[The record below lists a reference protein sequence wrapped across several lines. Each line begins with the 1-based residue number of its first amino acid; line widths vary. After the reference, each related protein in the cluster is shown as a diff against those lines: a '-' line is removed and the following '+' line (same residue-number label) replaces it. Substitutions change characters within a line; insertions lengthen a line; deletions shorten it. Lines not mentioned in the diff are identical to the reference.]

1 MKKNQKVSVKYIKYR
16 IFSQDNPRFKEFL
29 LGLCL
34 SAFFSL
40 SVAATSVKPISAQ
53 AEPAPLASGMMQFST
68 IAPGLVRVADGR
80 LLAPDIARIVTRG
93 ELVVAMRSADTPP
106 FFYMKKGELV
116 GLEVDLAKAIAKEL
130 KVQVRFERSAQNFNE
145 VVDVVALREA
155 DLGLSKLSRT
165 LARAQVISFT
175 DPYLKLNHAL
185 ILNRV
190 KFAELARN
198 RDFSTVIRSFNGT
211 LGVIQQSSFE
221 YYAQKNFPQ
230 AKIRGFNSW
239 EDVIFALKKG
249 EIMGAYR
256 DELEIKRILKSDP
269 TIALTLRTVTFK
281 DLEDSL
287 GIAVGIQDITLLAFV
302 NQFLADST
310 DKMTIEKVLNAID

>member
-1 MKKNQKVSVKYIKYR
+1 MNNNLTMSVKYKNLQ
-16 IFSQDNPRFKEFL
+16 IFRDHIHFCRTFFIGLSLIFYFGLSDAVTTSNPL
-29 LGLCL
+29 Q
-34 SAFFSL
+34 
-40 SVAATSVKPISAQ
+40 SVAETTRVVKDAVK
-53 AEPAPLASGMMQFST
+53 FST
-68 IAPGLVRVADGR
+68 LAPGLVRVADGR

-93 ELVVAMRSADTPP
+93 ELVVAMRSVDTPP

-116 GLEVDLAKAIAKEL
+116 GLEVDLAKALAKEL
-130 KVQVRFERSAQNFNE
+130 KVQVRFERTAKNFNE
-145 VVDVVALREA
+145 VIDVVALGEA
-155 DLGLSKLSRT
+155 DLGISKLSRT

-175 DPYLKLNHAL
+175 EPYLKLNHAL

-198 RDFSTVIRSFNGT
+198 HDFPSVIRGFSGT

-221 YYAQKNFPQ
+221 YYAKKNFPQ
-230 AKIRGFNSW
+230 AKIRGFESW

-249 EIMGAYR
+249 EITGAYR
-256 DELEIKRILKSDP
+256 DELEIKRIIKSDP

-287 GIAVGIQDITLLAFV
+287 GIAVGIQDVTLLAFV
-302 NQFLADST
+302 NQFLADSS
-310 DKMTIEKVLNAID
+310 DKMTIDKVLKALD